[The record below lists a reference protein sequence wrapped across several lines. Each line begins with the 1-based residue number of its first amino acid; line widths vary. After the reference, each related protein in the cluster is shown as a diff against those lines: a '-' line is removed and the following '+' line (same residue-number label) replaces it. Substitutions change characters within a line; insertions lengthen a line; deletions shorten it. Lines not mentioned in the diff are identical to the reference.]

1 MKKELN
7 QALQVLRD
15 GGVILYPSD
24 TVWGIGCDATSKNA
38 VKKVF
43 ELKKRHESKA
53 LISLVKDKEQ
63 LFTLTKK
70 IPKQAESKKP
80 TTIIYKNV
88 SGLAKNL
95 IANDGT
101 AAIRIVKD
109 NFCNQLIQ
117 NLNKPI
123 VSTSANISGER
134 TPKLFS
140 EISKEIKNNVD
151 YIVNLRLN
159 EIMMTPSQILLID
172 NDGNINIIRE

>member
-1 MKKELN
+1 MKKEIN

-15 GGVILYPSD
+15 GGLILYPSD
-24 TVWGIGCDATSKNA
+24 TVWGIGCDATNRNA
-38 VKKVF
+38 VTKVF

-70 IPKQAESKKP
+70 IPKEVESKKP

-101 AAIRIVKD
+101 AAIRIVRD

-117 NLNKPI
+117 KFKKPI
-123 VSTSANISGER
+123 VSTSANISGEG
-134 TPKLFS
+134 TPIEFS

-151 YIVNLRLN
+151 YIVNLRIN

-172 NDGNINIIRE
+172 NDGKISIIRE